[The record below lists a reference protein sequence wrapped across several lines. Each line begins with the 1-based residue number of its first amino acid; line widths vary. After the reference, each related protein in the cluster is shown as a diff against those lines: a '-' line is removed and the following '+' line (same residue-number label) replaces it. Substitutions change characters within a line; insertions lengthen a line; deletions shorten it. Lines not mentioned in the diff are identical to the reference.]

1 MKAQDLRDIAARLNR
16 WADELEGIKTDGGGI
31 KVTLPGPTLFD
42 ALDRA
47 QFEEMQR
54 TRIVTQAQQPT
65 EEQIKSATKSWAG
78 VDVDN
83 FMDEMRGRELEAPAR
98 RVYKRV
104 GCKMRDEAIVA
115 ANKVGRAQG
124 YCQRSDIE
132 RSLRRANPE
141 RSREEIRE
149 AVNAAVAELGL
160 TCIVYNSYRYYRK
173 ADRGRVIAI
182 ATANLCA

>member
-1 MKAQDLRDIAARLNR
+1 MTLPQPDLFSQMGLTTSDTMDQV
-16 WADELEGIKTDGGGI
+16 DEL
-31 KVTLPGPTLFD
+31 VASVHPD
-42 ALDRA
+42 AKPETMR
-47 QFEEMQR
+47 
-54 TRIVTQAQQPT
+54 RI
-65 EEQIKSATKSWAG
+65 
-78 VDVDN
+78 
-83 FMDEMRGRELEAPAR
+83 
-98 RVYKRV
+98 YKRV

-132 RSLRRANPE
+132 RSLRRTNPE

-173 ADRGRVIAI
+173 VDRGRVIAI
-182 ATANLCA
+182 ATAKLCA

>member
-1 MKAQDLRDIAARLNR
+1 MKAQELRDIADRLNR

-31 KVTLPGPTLFD
+31 KVTLPQPDLFSQMGIAD
-42 ALDRA
+42 DDMIERA
-47 QFEEMQR
+47 
-54 TRIVTQAQQPT
+54 TQALTMKAPQLHT
-65 EEQIKSATKSWAG
+65 
-78 VDVDN
+78 DVK
-83 FMDEMRGRELEAPAR
+83 PISYPVR
-98 RVYKRV
+98 RIYKRV

-132 RSLRRANPE
+132 RSLRRTNPE

-149 AVNAAVAELGL
+149 AVNDAVSELGL

-182 ATANLCA
+182 ATAKLCA

>member
-1 MKAQDLRDIAARLNR
+1 MKAQELRDIAARLNR
-16 WADELEGIKTDGGGI
+16 WADELDGIKTDGGGI

-54 TRIVTQAQQPT
+54 TRIVTEVQQPT

-83 FMDEMRGRELEAPAR
+83 FMDEMRGREPETAR
-98 RVYKRV
+98 RIYKRV
-104 GCKMRDEAIVA
+104 GCKMRDEAIVS

-149 AVNAAVAELGL
+149 AVNDAVAELGL
-160 TCIVYNSYRYYRK
+160 TCIVYNSYRYYRR
-173 ADRGRVIAI
+173 ADRQRIMDT
-182 ATANLCA
+182 ATSVLKPL

>member
-1 MKAQDLRDIAARLNR
+1 MQAKELRDIAARLNR
-16 WADELEGIKTDGGGI
+16 WADELDGIKTDGGGI
-31 KVTLPGPTLFD
+31 KVTLP
-42 ALDRA
+42 
-47 QFEEMQR
+47 
-54 TRIVTQAQQPT
+54 QPDPFSQMGLT
-65 EEQIKSATKSWAG
+65 TNDTMDQ
-78 VDVDN
+78 VDVLVVTRQHGQ
-83 FMDEMRGRELEAPAR
+83 EPEPEAPAKR
-98 RVYKRV
+98 IYKRV

-132 RSLRRANPE
+132 RSLRRTNPE

-149 AVNAAVAELGL
+149 AVNDAVAELGL

-182 ATANLCA
+182 ATAKLCA

>member
-1 MKAQDLRDIAARLNR
+1 MKAQELRDIAARLNR
-16 WADELEGIKTDGGGI
+16 WADELEGIKTDGGCI
-31 KVTLPGPTLFD
+31 KVTLPQPDLFSQMGLTTSDTMDQVDELVASVHPD
-42 ALDRA
+42 AKPETMR
-47 QFEEMQR
+47 
-54 TRIVTQAQQPT
+54 RI
-65 EEQIKSATKSWAG
+65 
-78 VDVDN
+78 
-83 FMDEMRGRELEAPAR
+83 
-98 RVYKRV
+98 YKRV

-132 RSLRRANPE
+132 RSLRRTNPE

-182 ATANLCA
+182 ATAKLCA

>member
-1 MKAQDLRDIAARLNR
+1 MKAQELRDIAARLNR
-16 WADELEGIKTDGGGI
+16 WADELEGIKTDGGAI
-31 KVTLPGPTLFD
+31 KVKLPPPDLFSM
-42 ALDRA
+42 LERGEIER
-47 QFEEMQR
+47 FE
-54 TRIVTQAQQPT
+54 
-65 EEQIKSATKSWAG
+65 IKSPAAP
-78 VDVDN
+78 
-83 FMDEMRGRELEAPAR
+83 DELQTIIIDGGKEQPYEPEAPAK

-149 AVNAAVAELGL
+149 AVNDAVAELGL

-182 ATANLCA
+182 ATAKLCA

>member
-1 MKAQDLRDIAARLNR
+1 MKAQELRDIAARLNR
-16 WADELEGIKTDGGGI
+16 WADELDGIKTDGGAI
-31 KVTLPGPTLFD
+31 KVTLPQPDLFSQMGLTTND
-42 ALDRA
+42 TMDQVDDLVV
-47 QFEEMQR
+47 
-54 TRIVTQAQQPT
+54 TRQHGQEP
-65 EEQIKSATKSWAG
+65 EP
-78 VDVDN
+78 
-83 FMDEMRGRELEAPAR
+83 EAPAKR
-98 RVYKRV
+98 IYKRV

-132 RSLRRANPE
+132 RSLRRTNPE

-149 AVNAAVAELGL
+149 AVNDAVAELGL

-182 ATANLCA
+182 ATAKLCA